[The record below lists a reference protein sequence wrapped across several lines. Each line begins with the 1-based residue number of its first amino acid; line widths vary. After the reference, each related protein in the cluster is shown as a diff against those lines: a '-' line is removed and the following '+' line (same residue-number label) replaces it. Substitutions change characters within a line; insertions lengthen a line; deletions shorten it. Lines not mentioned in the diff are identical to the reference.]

1 MLAGVDDHQPAMP
14 VISEIHIRGSRVWKA
29 QRLPVGSAVRRAK
42 KLIAHS
48 DQAAFVTEETNQ
60 QGSRWTSAA
69 CMAPLPVLPTIH
81 RPPDLEA
88 RRLIGKAQSP
98 PNCGRRKVVEDE
110 TGCGLTRL
118 DGGGS
123 GREGRRCRRAKVND
137 GGHDDD
143 DRSRGGPRHR
153 SPSPPGDPAWLESVH
168 RLDNLT
174 LAPLIRLREST
185 AAQPAEPTHACEVAE
200 LPTASA
206 RTRAAA

>member
-29 QRLPVGSAVRRAK
+29 QRLPVGSAVGGAK

-69 CMAPLPVLPTIH
+69 CMAPLPMLPTID
-81 RPPDLEA
+81 RPRDLEA
-88 RRLIGKAQSP
+88 RSLIGKAQSP

-118 DGGGS
+118 DGGCS
-123 GREGRRCRRAKVND
+123 GREGPRCRRAKVND
-137 GGHDDD
+137 AGHDDA
-143 DRSRGGPRHR
+143 DRRHGGPRH
-153 SPSPPGDPAWLESVH
+153 PSPPPPGKPPRLRSAH

-174 LAPLIRLREST
+174 LAPLIRFREST
-185 AAQPAEPTHACEVAE
+185 AAQRAEPTHACEVAE
-200 LPTASA
+200 LPTA
-206 RTRAAA
+206 